1 MAQTVLVVGNSVKAA
16 ALATVVE
23 ATLFGEITRL
33 DINENVSETPIHVAN
48 DATIVFVIPAKK
60 TPYFLIKRWLSQ
72 MPKKALAFKH
82 VICLTTEGDEAHQ
95 AIIASGIRPFFEETF
110 TLYGI
115 NFPDELLHIN
125 ANREL
130 RFNRKVEKKL
140 RTLATHFRKGKSMK
154 AAS

>member
-48 DATIVFVIPAKK
+48 DATIVFVIPA
-60 TPYFLIKRWLSQ
+60 I
-72 MPKKALAFKH
+72 KH

-95 AIIASGIRPFFEETF
+95 AIIASGIRPFFEEAF

-140 RTLATHFRKGKSMK
+140 RTLATHFRKGKSIK

>member
-1 MAQTVLVVGNSVKAA
+1 MAPTVLVVGNSVKAA
-16 ALATVVE
+16 ALTTVLE
-23 ATLFGEITRL
+23 ATLFGEATRL
-33 DINENVSETPIHVAN
+33 DINDNVSETAIYVAN

-60 TPYFLIKRWLSQ
+60 TPYFLIKHWLSQ
-72 MPKKALAFKH
+72 MPKNALAFKH

-95 AIIASGIRPFFEETF
+95 AIITSGIRPFFEETSTF
-110 TLYGI
+110 YGI

-140 RTLATHFRKGKSMK
+140 RMLATHFRKGKSMI